1 MSDQSQ
7 TVAAPVVK
15 AASAWVAVGIASW
28 GDLQAAA
35 GAVAAILAAFYS
47 LLLIFEWWW
56 KKVWRPML
64 EARGVLKPR
73 RSRREEADTE
83 SGAL

>member
-1 MSDQSQ
+1 MSDHNE

-15 AASAWVAVGIASW
+15 AVSAWAAVGIASW
-28 GDLQAAA
+28 SDLQAAA
-35 GAVAAILAAFYS
+35 GAVAATLAAFYS

-64 EARGVLKPR
+64 EARGVLKRKR
-73 RSRREEADTE
+73 RRREDYE
-83 SGAL
+83 SETGSL

>member
-1 MSDQSQ
+1 MSDHNE

-15 AASAWVAVGIASW
+15 AASAWAAVGIASW
-28 GDLQAAA
+28 SDLQAAA
-35 GAVAAILAAFYS
+35 GAVAATLAAFYS

-64 EARGVLKPR
+64 EARGILKPR
-73 RSRREEADTE
+73 RRLREDADTE